1 MIQTTSV
8 VTEYPDVPNSWP
20 FEYYLKLNEKLTG
33 QDVNMHSV
41 FNSKDNKPSLF
52 IFLKNGKYSYK
63 DFSAGLGGDAI
74 SLVQNMFQLERRWE
88 AVHKII
94 SDYNDYLLNNG
105 KYPVAEF
112 KKRAKFQIHKY
123 KLRNW
128 TEIDQK
134 YWTRFKISSKILEF
148 FNVSPLSEFTM
159 KKEGT
164 DKKITIRGAR
174 IYGYFKQNGELYKIY
189 QPKSEDFKFFKVS
202 NHIQGYE
209 QLEYNKDYLVIC
221 SSLKDAMAFK
231 KLGFINA
238 EVVAPD
244 SENSKLP
251 NKVIEEFKSK
261 YKGVCTLFDND
272 EAGLRAM
279 LSYKEL
285 FDISGAHLK
294 LEKDLAESVEQHG
307 INNTRIAIYPVLTK
321 ALTGTIKHLP

>member
-8 VTEYPDVPNSWP
+8 VTEYPDVPNTWP
-20 FEYYLKLNEKLTG
+20 FEHYLRLNEKLTG
-33 QDVNMHSV
+33 QDVNIHSV
-41 FNSKDNKPSLF
+41 FNSKDKKPSLF
-52 IFLKNGKYSYK
+52 IFVKNGKYSYK
-63 DFSAGLGGDAI
+63 DFSVDKGGDAI
-74 SLVQNMFQLERRWE
+74 SLVQHMFSYDKRWE
-88 AVHKII
+88 AVHKIV

-105 KYPVAEF
+105 KYPLTEF
-112 KKRAKFQIHKY
+112 KRRAKFQIDNY

-128 TEIDQK
+128 TVIDQK

-159 KKEGT
+159 VKEGT
-164 DKKITIRGAR
+164 TKKITIRGAR
-174 IYGYFKQNGELYKIY
+174 IYGYFKKNGELYKIY

-209 QLEYNKDYLVIC
+209 QLNYDKDYLVIC
-221 SSLKDAMAFK
+221 SSLKDAMSFT
-231 KLGFINA
+231 KLGFVNA

-251 NKVIEEFKSK
+251 TKVIEEFKSK
-261 YKGVCTLFDND
+261 YKSVCTVFDND

-279 LSYKEL
+279 MSYKEL
-285 FDISGAHLK
+285 FDIPGAHLK

-307 INNTRIAIYPVLTK
+307 ISNTRIAIYPVLTK